1 MALGYMRRHRK
12 WLYAFLWLVIL
23 AFIVLYIPAFEGESA
38 GPGQTLAVVGGE
50 PVSVGEFQRAYR
62 SQLQFYERLYQGRA
76 MDPALLRRLGL
87 EEQVFQGLV
96 EERLVVLEARRLG
109 LQVPDGA
116 VARMLATAPEFQ
128 EDGRFMGAGEIR
140 RRLEL
145 QGATV
150 AEFEESL
157 RRRMLRDQL
166 EALVTEAAGVS
177 TAEAEREFRRRNEQ
191 LKAEYVLVDKAAF
204 LAEATATD
212 DEVKAR
218 FQARREAYRIPE
230 KRVASYLYV
239 DGAALRAGVTAT
251 DADLEAYFQEHA
263 DEFKEEEQACASHV
277 LVKVKSD
284 AAAKEGHDDA
294 EARRIASALLEELR
308 AGADFAA
315 LARKSSE
322 DPGSA
327 SNGGDLGCF
336 PRGKMVPQFDEA
348 AFALEAGA
356 TSDLVK
362 SPFGYHIIRL
372 ASRREEQVPALG
384 QVKERIRPLVVNQKA
399 EALAAQKTE
408 AIALSLARGRS
419 LEEAGK
425 EHGFAVQRSAPLA
438 RGEVKEP
445 LASASLMAR
454 LFELKPGAVEKEG
467 FAVSRGA
474 VFVAL
479 AEVQPSRLPELA
491 EVQDKVKAE
500 LVEEKA
506 LARAEAL
513 AAEVRQGAL
522 QAGLEKAAAAR
533 KLVRKETPGLVGR
546 GQALGDLGTGAA
558 LEEAAFG
565 LAVQELSAPVRV
577 AAGFAL
583 LRVLEKKAFDAEAF
597 AREEASLRASLKQ
610 QKQRQLFQAFL
621 SQARDRYT
629 IERRAEAF
637 KRVMGQDR

>member
-1 MALGYMRRHRK
+1 
-12 WLYAFLWLVIL
+12 
-23 AFIVLYIPAFEGESA
+23 
-38 GPGQTLAVVGGE
+38 
-50 PVSVGEFQRAYR
+50 
-62 SQLQFYERLYQGRA
+62 
-76 MDPALLRRLGL
+76 
-87 EEQVFQGLV
+87 
-96 EERLVVLEARRLG
+96 
-109 LQVPDGA
+109 
-116 VARMLATAPEFQ
+116 
-128 EDGRFMGAGEIR
+128 
-140 RRLEL
+140 
-145 QGATV
+145 
-150 AEFEESL
+150 
-157 RRRMLRDQL
+157 
-166 EALVTEAAGVS
+166 
-177 TAEAEREFRRRNEQ
+177 
-191 LKAEYVLVDKAAF
+191 
-204 LAEATATD
+204 
-212 DEVKAR
+212 
-218 FQARREAYRIPE
+218 
-230 KRVASYLYV
+230 
-239 DGAALRAGVTAT
+239 
-251 DADLEAYFQEHA
+251 
-263 DEFKEEEQACASHV
+263 
-277 LVKVKSD
+277 
-284 AAAKEGHDDA
+284 
-294 EARRIASALLEELR
+294 
-308 AGADFAA
+308 
-315 LARKSSE
+315 
-322 DPGSA
+322 
-327 SNGGDLGCF
+327 
-336 PRGKMVPQFDEA
+336 MVPQFDEA